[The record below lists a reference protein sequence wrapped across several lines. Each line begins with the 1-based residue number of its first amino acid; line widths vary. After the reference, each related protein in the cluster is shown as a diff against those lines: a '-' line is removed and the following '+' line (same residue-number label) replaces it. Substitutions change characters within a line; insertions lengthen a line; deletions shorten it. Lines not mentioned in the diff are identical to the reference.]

1 MTVTKKQRVPVLR
14 FPEFTGE
21 WQEKKLGEVTKINQ
35 GLQIPISD
43 RFTKKVLNSYFYIT
57 NEFLKEGSTKKYY
70 IQNPPQSV
78 ICNENDILMT
88 RTGNTGQV
96 LTGVSGA
103 FHNNFFKVK
112 YSKNCNKSYLYY
124 FLKLDK
130 TQRIILKYAGASTIP
145 DLNHSDF
152 YRINI
157 HLPSLFE
164 QQKIADFL
172 SSLDERIRL
181 LKEKKKNLEAYK
193 KGVMQQ
199 IFLQSLRFKDKN
211 GNDYPNWEEK
221 KLGDIGETYNG
232 LTGKTAEAFGKG
244 KPYIQYKQIFDD
256 SLINIDKCAFV
267 DIKENESQSN
277 VQYGDVFFT
286 VSSETPNEVGM
297 SSVLLQHVNNM
308 YLNSFS
314 FGFRPN
320 DLDIL
325 SPHFLRYLFRS
336 KDVRAKIIKLAQ
348 GSTRYNM
355 SKNEFLKIK
364 VSVPS
369 FPEQLQIADFLSAID
384 DHITLYCEQIK
395 ESENYKKGLLQQMF
409 VY

>member
-1 MTVTKKQRVPVLR
+1 M
-14 FPEFTGE
+14 
-21 WQEKKLGEVTKINQ
+21 
-35 GLQIPISD
+35 
-43 RFTKKVLNSYFYIT
+43 
-57 NEFLKEGSTKKYY
+57 
-70 IQNPPQSV
+70 
-78 ICNENDILMT
+78 
-88 RTGNTGQV
+88 
-96 LTGVSGA
+96 
-103 FHNNFFKVK
+103 
-112 YSKNCNKSYLYY
+112 
-124 FLKLDK
+124 
-130 TQRIILKYAGASTIP
+130 
-145 DLNHSDF
+145 
-152 YRINI
+152 
-157 HLPSLFE
+157 
-164 QQKIADFL
+164 
-172 SSLDERIRL
+172 
-181 LKEKKKNLEAYK
+181 
-193 KGVMQQ
+193 
-199 IFLQSLRFKDKN
+199 
-211 GNDYPNWEEK
+211 
-221 KLGDIGETYNG
+221 GDIGETYNG